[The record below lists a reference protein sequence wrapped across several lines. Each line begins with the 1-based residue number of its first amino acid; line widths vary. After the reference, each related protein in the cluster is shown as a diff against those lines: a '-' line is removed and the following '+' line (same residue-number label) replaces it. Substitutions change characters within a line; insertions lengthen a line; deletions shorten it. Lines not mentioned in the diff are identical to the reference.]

1 LYKVLVRVE
10 AGGRSSVKVQ
20 PKQILIYLGIAL
32 IALTVWNDPSRAGN
46 RTGEFLSDTTDWAQD
61 VFDKFNEFAEGVTD

>member
-1 LYKVLVRVE
+1 MKN
-10 AGGRSSVKVQ
+10 VQ

-32 IALTVWNDPSRAGN
+32 IALTVWNDPSRAGD

-61 VFDKFNEFAEGVTD
+61 LFDKFNDFAEGVTG